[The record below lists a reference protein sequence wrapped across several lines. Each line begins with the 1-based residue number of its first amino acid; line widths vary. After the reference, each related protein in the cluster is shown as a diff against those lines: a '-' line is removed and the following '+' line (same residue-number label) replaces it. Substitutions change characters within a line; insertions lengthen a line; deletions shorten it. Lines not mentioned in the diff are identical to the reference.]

1 MPIPAPR
8 WTALAVA
15 ALLATTA
22 WAAPGTPVKDD
33 KAGDSP
39 AEKVKKALD
48 QTTEINLENATLETA
63 INQLAEAAKVNLVVD
78 RWTLQNMGF
87 DPNQLPVNLKLK
99 DAKIRTALHAILNP
113 YNLGYAVVGDTVVIT
128 TEDLAIHRQMKQRV
142 SVDYENVQL
151 GTALKKLAKETGT
164 SIVLDGRSAKEAET
178 AVTLQLDD
186 VPLETAVRLA
196 AEMGGLKPVRVGN
209 VLFVTSKAN
218 AKEIKAEME
227 PPAPQGGQPIPYEI
241 LKQQQIQQI
250 QQLQLQLANPPGFP
264 PHPGQPAPSVVPMDV
279 PPVPVPAPQKE
290 GEKKDGDKPPPPEQK
305 GDK

>member
-15 ALLATTA
+15 ALLACATAPA

-48 QTTEINLENATLETA
+48 QTTEITLENASLENA
-63 INQLAEAAKVNLVVD
+63 INQLAEAAKVNVVID
-78 RWTLQNMGF
+78 RLTIQNMGI
-87 DPNQLPVNLKLK
+87 DPNGAVVNLKLK
-99 DAKIRTALHAILNP
+99 DAKIRAALHAALNP
-113 YNLGYAVVGDTVVIT
+113 YNLSYAIIGDTVVVT
-128 TEDLAIHRQMKQRV
+128 TEDMAVLRQMKQRV

-164 SIVLDGRSAKEAET
+164 SIVLDGRSAKEAE
-178 AVTLQLDD
+178 AAITLQLDD

-196 AEMGGLKPVRVGN
+196 AEMSGLKPVRVGN
-209 VLFVTSKAN
+209 VLFVTTKAN
-218 AKEIKAEME
+218 AKEIKADQEQAA
-227 PPAPQGGQPIPYEI
+227 PPGVPNVQYEI
-241 LKQQQIQQI
+241 LKA
-250 QQLQLQLANPPGFP
+250 QQLQQLINPQFINPQGLVP
-264 PHPGQPAPSVVPMDV
+264 AQPAPSVVPMDV
-279 PPVPVPAPQKE
+279 PPVPVPRDKDI
-290 GEKKDGDKPPPPEQK
+290 EKKGDDPKPVPPEK